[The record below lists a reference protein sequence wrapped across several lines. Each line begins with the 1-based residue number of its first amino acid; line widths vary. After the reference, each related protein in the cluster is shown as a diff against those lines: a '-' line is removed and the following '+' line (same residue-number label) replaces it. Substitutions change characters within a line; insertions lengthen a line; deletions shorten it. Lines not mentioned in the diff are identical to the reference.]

1 MKVGFHYVSSRSR
14 EREREQFV
22 NVGNMVLS
30 ENDYNRTRLV
40 QFFGED
46 RESDEER
53 VGNECYGNV
62 KTIFSKHLST
72 LP

>member
-1 MKVGFHYVSSRSR
+1 M
-14 EREREQFV
+14 
-22 NVGNMVLS
+22 LS

-62 KTIFSKHLST
+62 KTIVSKHLST